1 MSRAG
6 LLLVNIFVV
15 ATCGLVYELLAG
27 TLASYLYGNAVVQF
41 SVVIGVYLSALG
53 LGAWVSRLLGKDLAR
68 RFVEVE
74 LAVALAG
81 GLSAPLLL
89 FGFRHAALFRVLL
102 VADLLVVGVLVGIEL
117 PLLMRLLKEELAF
130 KEVVA
135 RALALDYAG
144 ALVASI
150 LFPLVLVPALGLVRT
165 SALCGLLNAC
175 VALGGTWL
183 LGPLLSRGRS
193 VPILRAGSALVMVAL
208 GVVFLDEGAFAFLA
222 AD

>member
-1 MSRAG
+1 MGRAG
-6 LLLVNIFVV
+6 LLLANVFVV

-27 TLASYLYGNAVVQF
+27 TLASYLYGNAVVEF
-41 SVVIGVYLSALG
+41 SLVIGLYLAALG
-53 LGAWVSRLLGKDLAR
+53 GGAWLSRFLVRDLAR

-74 LAVALAG
+74 LAVALVG

-89 FGFRHAALFRVLL
+89 FGFGHVAVFRLVLD
-102 VADLLVVGVLVGIEL
+102 ADLVMIGVLVGIEL

-150 LFPLVLVPALGLVRT
+150 VFPLVLVPVLGLVRT
-165 SALCGLLNAC
+165 SALCGLLNAA
-175 VALGGTWL
+175 VAIGGTWL
-183 LGPLLSRGRS
+183 LGPLLRRGRWI
-193 VPILRAGSALVMVAL
+193 PTLRVGGAVVMVAL
-208 GVVFLDEGAFAFLA
+208 GIVFFDERALAFLA
-222 AD
+222 VD